1 MSSMSRRIKE
11 IRFDKNLSQVKFAK
25 ALDVT
30 SASIS
35 YYEAGKRQ
43 PDSAFLFRETV
54 LKQLVDKAIKE
65 KAKLLIDLAGTH
77 GYAPSFLEEAFG
89 GLIREGY
96 FSIEELLKVI
106 EVKCDEMPL
115 YADKVIEFIKGAT
128 KKK

>member
-1 MSSMSRRIKE
+1 
-11 IRFDKNLSQVKFAK
+11 
-25 ALDVT
+25 
-30 SASIS
+30 
-35 YYEAGKRQ
+35 
-43 PDSAFLFRETV
+43 V

>member
-43 PDSAFLFRETV
+43 PDSAFLSKLCERFHVNLNWLLTGEGEMYQ
-54 LKQLVDKAIKE
+54 QLRLNKYW
-65 KAKLLIDLAGTH
+65 G
-77 GYAPSFLEEAFG
+77 S
-89 GLIREGY
+89 
-96 FSIEELLKVI
+96 S
-106 EVKCDEMPL
+106 
-115 YADKVIEFIKGAT
+115 
-128 KKK
+128 